1 MSDGDPIAIIGAG
14 PAGLIAAEVLSA
26 AGKRVVVYERM
37 PSVGRKFLIAGRGGL
52 NLTHSEDFERFITRY
67 AEAAP
72 HLRPMLEG
80 LTPADLTTWAES
92 LGQTTFV
99 GSSGRVFPKAM
110 KASPLLRAWLARL
123 GAQGVTIRTRTRWM
137 GWADDSTLLF
147 ESPHGVERVHAPAAL
162 LALGGRS
169 WPRLGSDGAWTEI
182 LSARGIN
189 LAPLKPANVGF
200 NVAWS
205 DHFRERFAGQPLK
218 TIALRFG
225 EHEAR
230 GDLTITN
237 YGVEGGVVYAI
248 SAPLREALANGP
260 ATLTIDLRP
269 TMTSAEIAAKL
280 MHARASDT
288 LSTILRKL
296 LHLSPVAINL
306 LREATGGPPV
316 GGPDALADLIKAL
329 PIKIASPR
337 GLERAISTAGGV
349 AWSAVDANLQL
360 KAVPGVYVAGEMLDW
375 EAPTG
380 GYLLQ
385 GCFATGAWAARAIL
399 RQAGLPGTAPSLA
412 RPEGR
417 C

>member
-1 MSDGDPIAIIGAG
+1 MSDSAPIAVIGAG

-26 AGKRVVVYERM
+26 TGKRVVVYERM
-37 PSVGRKFLIAGRGGL
+37 PSVGRKFLMAGRGGL
-52 NLTHSEDFERFITRY
+52 NLTHAEDLARFLTRY
-67 AEAAP
+67 AEATP
-72 HLRPMLEG
+72 HLRPMLEA
-80 LTPADLTTWAES
+80 LTPADLIAWAEG
-92 LGQTTFV
+92 LDQETFV

-110 KASPLLRAWLARL
+110 KASPLLRTWLVRL
-123 GAQGVTIRTRTRWM
+123 EAQGVTIRTRVRWI
-137 GWADDSTLLF
+137 GWDDDGALRF
-147 ESPHGVERVHAPAAL
+147 ESPDGVERVHASTTL
-162 LALGGRS
+162 LALGGAS
-169 WPRLGSDGAWTEI
+169 WPRLGSDGVWTDL
-182 LSARGIN
+182 LSARGVD

-205 DHFRERFAGQPLK
+205 AHFRDRFAGEPLK
-218 TIALRFG
+218 TVALRFG
-225 EHEAR
+225 AHAAR
-230 GDLTITN
+230 GDLTITH
-237 YGVEGGVVYAI
+237 YGVEGGAVYAI
-248 SAPLREALANGP
+248 SAPLRDALANGP
-260 ATLTIDLRP
+260 VTLTIDLRP

-306 LREATGGPPV
+306 LREATGGPPL
-316 GGPDALADLIKAL
+316 GGPEALADLIKAV
-329 PIKIASPR
+329 PITIASPR
-337 GLERAISTAGGV
+337 GLDRAISTAGGV